1 MVESLSPPDGQL
13 QHSPALP
20 LNETSSLDPHRV
32 TEPAPLSESIRLP
45 SLSGP
50 EGLAGM
56 STAEIRIASF
66 SKTFS
71 SRTES
76 SCTTRNSIAPLR
88 AVSSLVR
95 DRLSFWRRQNSRRI
109 LLRKEGNSESST
121 REVRE
126 LRALMEGAFGWRHG
140 TPFMSGVAAGTSDS
154 RAKMEKSRRC
164 LTLEDILPGD
174 VFAVRPV
181 SR

>member
-1 MVESLSPPDGQL
+1 MVELLFPPDGQL
-13 QHSPALP
+13 QHSPALL

-32 TEPAPLSESIRLP
+32 AEPVHLSESIRLP
-45 SLSGP
+45 YLPGP

-76 SCTTRNSIAPLR
+76 SCTTRNLIAPLW

-95 DRLSFWRRQNSRRI
+95 DRLSFRRRQNSGRI
-109 LLRKEGNSESST
+109 LLRTEGNPAPST
-121 REVRE
+121 SEVRE
-126 LRALMEGAFGWRHG
+126 LGALME
-140 TPFMSGVAAGTSDS
+140 
-154 RAKMEKSRRC
+154 
-164 LTLEDILPGD
+164 
-174 VFAVRPV
+174 
-181 SR
+181 